1 MTKKSGF
8 SRRSVLAMPAI
19 AAGGWGWLD
28 AAFAQTSGDGTPR
41 RGGTLTY
48 AVAAEPPTYD
58 LHQTATFAVMHR
70 VAPHYSTLLSYAP
83 GNYPKIVGDVAQSWT
98 ESPDRLTYTFKLHPN
113 IRFHDGSALTS
124 EDVRASYDRL
134 RNPPAGVASNRI
146 GSFAQIA
153 SIETPDPLTVVFRM
167 KKVDASI
174 MDTFASPWNSIFSA
188 ARLKQDPSYPVKNV
202 MGSGPFRFVEHVAG
216 SHWSGERFDG
226 YFKPGKPY
234 VDGFRAITMSPSA
247 MVNALSGKQVLAEF
261 RGFTPPERDRITKAL
276 GNEAQVFE
284 SSWMLHMLVSFNC
297 SKPPFNDPRVRR
309 AVSLVMDRWS
319 GSSNLARVS
328 QLGAAGGLV
337 RPGSEWA
344 ASAAEME
351 KWPGYGRDIAANRAE
366 AKRLLKEAGVENLT
380 FTLTNRNHQ
389 PYVTAGVFL
398 IDQLRQIGV
407 KVEDR
412 QLELSAWYAAQTSGD
427 FEAMIDSFTQFS
439 DDPTNVLVKYISTD
453 RAPEVSIT
461 RHTDRELDALFD
473 KQAETIDK
481 AERMKLVRQFE
492 TRLFDQAYGVPI
504 LWWQRIVVMNSRV
517 KGWSMS
523 PTHMIYQDLADVWLA
538 PEKT

>member
-1 MTKKSGF
+1 MTKKDGF
-8 SRRSVLAMPAI
+8 SRRSVLAMPALL
-19 AAGGWGWLD
+19 AGGWGWAD
-28 AAFAQTSGDGTPR
+28 AFAQTSGEGPR
-41 RGGTLTY
+41 RGGVLTY

-70 VAPHYSTLLSYAP
+70 VAPHYSTLLTYEP

-113 IRFHDGSALTS
+113 VRFHDGTVLTS

-134 RNPPAGVASNRI
+134 RDPPKGVVSNRI
-146 GSFAQIA
+146 GSFSQIA

-188 ARLKQDPSYPVKNV
+188 ARLKQDPSFPVKNV
-202 MGSGPFRFVEHVAG
+202 MGTGPFRFVEHVAG

-226 YFKPGKPY
+226 YFKSGKPH
-234 VDGFRAITMSPSA
+234 VDGFRAITMSASA

-276 GNEAQVFE
+276 GPESQVFE

-309 AVSLVMDRWS
+309 AVSLVMDRWG

-328 QLGAAGGLV
+328 QLGAAGGLL
-337 RPGSEWA
+337 RPGSDWA
-344 ASAAEME
+344 ASREEME
-351 KWPGYGRDIAANRAE
+351 KWPGYGRDAAANRAE

-389 PYVTAGVFL
+389 PYVTAGIFL

-412 QLELSAWYAAQTSGD
+412 QLELSAWYAAQASGD
-427 FEAMIDSFTQFS
+427 FDAMIDSFTQFS

-461 RHTDRELDALFD
+461 RHTDRDLDALFD

-481 AERMKLVRQFE
+481 AERTKLVRQFE
-492 TRLFDQAYGVPI
+492 TRLFDQAYAVPI

-517 KGWSMS
+517 RGWSMS
-523 PTHMIYQDLADVWLA
+523 PTHMIYQDLADVWIA
-538 PEKT
+538 PEKL